1 MRSHPVV
8 GGFFLLLGAAFFAL
22 GALAGSY
29 VPAPL
34 RGLPLPPEIVVPL
47 VLWQLAVWAILFG
60 AFFLRARSRFPKRRA
75 LATPR
80 V

>member
-1 MRSHPVV
+1 MRSHPLV
-8 GGFFLLLGAAFFAL
+8 GAFFVILGVALVAL

-34 RGLPLPPEIVVPL
+34 RGLPLPPTIVVPL
-47 VLWQLAVWAILFG
+47 VLWQLAIWCLLFG
-60 AFFLRARSRFPKRRA
+60 AFFLRSRGRARPIQRA
-75 LATPR
+75 APR

>member
-1 MRSHPVV
+1 MRSHPFV
-8 GGFFLLLGAAFFAL
+8 GASFVLIGVALVAL

-34 RGLPLPPEIVVPL
+34 RGLPLPPTIVVPL
-47 VLWQLAVWAILFG
+47 VLWQLAIWCLLFG
-60 AFFLRARSRFPKRRA
+60 AFFLRPRTRSRRPNWRA
-75 LATPR
+75 APR